1 MRNKAPSPDYAVC
14 RRITRQHGTTYY
26 WGAAILPLE
35 HRYDVY
41 AVYALCRTADD
52 IVDAPGAT
60 STDART
66 VAETEQAL
74 GRFAD
79 QFREAMSGRPA
90 PHPVV
95 RAAAATALRR
105 GIDPECFDRFFDA
118 MRADLTV
125 TTYPTYADL
134 LGYMDGSAA
143 VIGEMMLPV
152 LRPTDERAFAPARD
166 LGVAFQLT
174 NFLRDFGEDRA
185 LGRTY
190 VPLEDLDRFG
200 VDRQQD
206 CVTDEW
212 RALMS
217 FEIARVRELYRRA
230 DEGLAYLPP
239 ASARCVQTAR
249 HLYSRILDLIED
261 ADYDVFG
268 ERLRLPTWRKA
279 GYSARLL
286 LTPSRLVSGGVA

>member
-1 MRNKAPSPDYAVC
+1 MREQAPSPDYALC
-14 RRITRQHGTTYY
+14 RRIARQHGTTYY
-26 WGAAILPLE
+26 WGAAILPRE

-60 STDART
+60 SADART
-66 VAETEQAL
+66 VRATEEAL
-74 GRFAD
+74 ARFAD
-79 QFREAMSGRPA
+79 QFREAMSGGSVR
-90 PHPVV
+90 HPVV
-95 RAAAATALRR
+95 RAAADTALRR
-105 GIDPECFDRFFDA
+105 GIDPECFDRFFSA
-118 MRADLTV
+118 MTADLTV

-152 LRPTDERAFAPARD
+152 LRPTDRRAFAPARD

-174 NFLRDFGEDRA
+174 NFLRDFAEDRD

-200 VDRQQD
+200 VDRTQD
-206 CVTDEW
+206 RVTDEW

-217 FEIARVRELYRRA
+217 FEIARVRELYRSA

-249 HLYSRILDLIED
+249 HLYSRILDLIEE

-268 ERLRLPTWRKA
+268 ARLRLPTWRKA

-286 LTPSRLVSGGVA
+286 LTPSRMVPGGAS

>member
-1 MRNKAPSPDYAVC
+1 MREQAPSPEHAVC
-14 RRITRQHGTTYY
+14 RRITREHGTTYY
-26 WGAAILPLE
+26 WGARILPRE

-60 STDART
+60 SADPTT
-66 VAETEQAL
+66 VRATAAAL

-79 QFREAMSGRPA
+79 DFRHALAGGSA
-90 PHPVV
+90 NHPVA
-95 RAAAATALRR
+95 RAAADTARR
-105 GIDPECFDRFFDA
+105 RRIDPECFDRFFSA
-118 MRADLTV
+118 MAQDLTV
-125 TTYPTYADL
+125 TCYPTYPDL

-152 LRPTDERAFAPARD
+152 LRPVDPRALRPARD

-174 NFLRDFGEDRA
+174 NFLRDFAEDRD

-190 VPLEDLDRFG
+190 LPLEDLDRFG
-200 VDRQQD
+200 VGRQQD
-206 CVTDEW
+206 RVTPQW
-212 RALMS
+212 RALMA
-217 FEIARVRELYRRA
+217 FEIERTRELYRSA
-230 DEGLAYLPP
+230 DAGLAYLPA

-268 ERLRLPTWRKA
+268 DRLRLPTWRKA

-286 LTPSRLVSGGVA
+286 LAPTRVAPGVTP